1 MAFAGPDLEAD
12 FAKMKGA
19 DIDEE
24 LGIEQK
30 RNKIL
35 NDGTDYRTNCLLI
48 DSSVACPHFECCF
61 LLHLIPTHQFFLT
74 DSYSLPISACHL
86 IEQ

>member
-1 MAFAGPDLEAD
+1 VQMAFAGPDLEAD

-35 NDGTDYRTNCLLI
+35 NDGTDIRTNCLLI
-48 DSSVACPHFECCF
+48 GSSAACP
-61 LLHLIPTHQFFLT
+61 LIL
-74 DSYSLPISACHL
+74 SNCLRSIAS
-86 IEQ
+86 I

>member
-1 MAFAGPDLEAD
+1 MQMAFAGPDLEAD

-35 NDGTDYRTNCLLI
+35 NDGTENRTTCLFI
-48 DSSVACPHFECCF
+48 DSSAACQQFLSCF
-61 LLHLIPTHQFFLT
+61 LLHLIPTHQFFLI
-74 DSYSLPISACHL
+74 DFYSLPTSAS
-86 IEQ
+86 Q

>member
-1 MAFAGPDLEAD
+1 MQMAFAGPDLEAD
-12 FAKMKGA
+12 FLKMKGT

-35 NDGTDYRTNCLLI
+35 NDGTDVNYVVCVPCQVN
-48 DSSVACPHFECCF
+48 VFP
-61 LLHLIPTHQFFLT
+61 
-74 DSYSLPISACHL
+74 SACMPPAHTD
-86 IEQ
+86 

>member
-1 MAFAGPDLEAD
+1 MQMAFAGPDLEAD

-35 NDGTDYRTNCLLI
+35 NDGTDNRTNCLLI
-48 DSSVACPHFECCF
+48 GSSTAVHTSCPTVSDPLFLPDF
-61 LLHLIPTHQFFLT
+61 NLFILLH
-74 DSYSLPISACHL
+74 
-86 IEQ
+86 

>member
-1 MAFAGPDLEAD
+1 MQMAFAGPDLEAD
-12 FAKMKGA
+12 FLKMKGA

-35 NDGTDYRTNCLLI
+35 NDGTDNRTNYLLI
-48 DSSVACPHFECCF
+48 GSTTTVHTSYPTDSDPLF
-61 LLHLIPTHQFFLT
+61 LP
-74 DSYSLPISACHL
+74 DSYSLLLLH
-86 IEQ
+86 

>member
-12 FAKMKGA
+12 FLKMKGT

-35 NDGTDYRTNCLLI
+35 NDGTDVYFFACL
-48 DSSVACPHFECCF
+48 VK
-61 LLHLIPTHQFFLT
+61 
-74 DSYSLPISACHL
+74 
-86 IEQ
+86 

>member
-35 NDGTDYRTNCLLI
+35 NDGTDNHTDCLLFCF
-48 DSSVACPHFECCF
+48 SVACPRF
-61 LLHLIPTHQFFLT
+61 LSRLL
-74 DSYSLPISACHL
+74 
-86 IEQ
+86 

>member
-35 NDGTDYRTNCLLI
+35 NDGIDIRTSCLLI
-48 DSSVACPHFECCF
+48 DSTVACPHFMSF
-61 LLHLIPTHQFFLT
+61 ASI
-74 DSYSLPISACHL
+74 
-86 IEQ
+86 

>member
-1 MAFAGPDLEAD
+1 MQIAFAGPDLEAD
-12 FAKMKGA
+12 FAKMKGT

-35 NDGTDYRTNCLLI
+35 NDGTDVYF
-48 DSSVACPHFECCF
+48 S
-61 LLHLIPTHQFFLT
+61 
-74 DSYSLPISACHL
+74 ISA
-86 IEQ
+86 